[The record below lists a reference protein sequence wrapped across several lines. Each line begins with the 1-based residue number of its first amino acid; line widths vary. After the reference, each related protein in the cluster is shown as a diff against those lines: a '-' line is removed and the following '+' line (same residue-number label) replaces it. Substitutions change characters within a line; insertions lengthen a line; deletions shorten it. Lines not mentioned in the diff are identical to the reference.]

1 MRQTIGLLALVL
13 LIGAGLPPSLE
24 GDWVLVEQRYGQGAR
39 NIYDNEQPVRLSI
52 RPGAGEPVVTI
63 TAEGGPAT
71 DWPAW
76 IGSGAPVD
84 VELESRSV
92 ELAHGR
98 ISARFRLVSPDDP
111 EFVFRVAEQ
120 YQLTPDGKALEG
132 TITVSF
138 ERDGEPRGSFILTS
152 RFERVR

>member
-1 MRQTIGLLALVL
+1 MRQTILLLALVF
-13 LIGAGLPPSLE
+13 LIGAGLPASLE

-39 NIYDNEQPVRLSI
+39 NIYDNDDPVRLSI
-52 RPGAGEPVVTI
+52 RLGAGEPIVTI
-63 TAEGGPAT
+63 RSGDRSAT

-76 IGSGAPVD
+76 IGSGGPAN

-92 ELAHGR
+92 DLAEGK

-111 EFVFRVAEQ
+111 DFVFLVVEQ
-120 YQLTPDGKALEG
+120 YRMTPDGRALEG

-138 ERDGEPRGSFILTS
+138 ERNGEPRGSFVLTS
-152 RFERVR
+152 RYERVR

>member
-1 MRQTIGLLALVL
+1 MRQTILFLVL
-13 LIGAGLPPSLE
+13 VFLLGAGLPASLE
-24 GDWVLVEQRYGQGAR
+24 GEWVLVEQRYGEGAR
-39 NIYDNEQPVRLSI
+39 NIYDNDEPVRLSI
-52 RPGAGEPVVTI
+52 RLGAGEPVVMI
-63 TAEGGPAT
+63 RAEGGPAT

-76 IGSGAPVD
+76 IGSGAPAD

-92 ELAHGR
+92 DLAHGK

-111 EFVFRVAEQ
+111 DFVFRVAEQ

-138 ERDGEPRGSFILTS
+138 ERGGEPRGSFVLTT
-152 RFERVR
+152 RYERVR